1 MKKIYMKFKSYMVLF
16 LFLISLTSVQ
26 GIEEETNVTNIE
38 VEQEP
43 TVLDFRGM
51 AYGPFRGVGPDKTE
65 IVSRA
70 NLEEDMGIL
79 KEMGVNHIRSYGI
92 GLGLNQIPF
101 IAAQYD
107 ITTATGTWIHSG
119 NPDNFGE
126 IDTALTAEDV
136 SSMVIVGN
144 EVLTGA
150 VGFSEAEL
158 VPFIEYAKDNREDPN
173 FPIATAEEWGFFAKT
188 SPLTNSTVT
197 TALGNATDV
206 IIIHA
211 HPAWHKVPVAD
222 AADWVLEKYNEV
234 ASLYPEKRIIL
245 GETGWPSS
253 SVPENELF
261 TEANQLTFFTDL
273 MKLIDENDIEAY
285 LFQAFDENWKQEIYE
300 NDYAIGPHWG
310 VIEEKRYAKPA
321 GVHIAENYF
330 GGTISS
336 EAPDPIAPTVNSPSD
351 IQVDVSATASITWT
365 ISDEDGVGGTYTVF
379 KNNVVQG
386 VANLSYTEGNAI
398 TWTVDTSTEGVF
410 EYKIEFIDE
419 TGLSGNDIVVVT
431 VGTPSD
437 TSSAVSSSE
446 NSELSEAS
454 SAVSSIVEESNFIG
468 FILPFA
474 TFIVYRLKKHN

>member
-1 MKKIYMKFKSYMVLF
+1 MVLF

-158 VPFIEYAKDNREDPN
+158 VAFIEYAKDNREDPN

-419 TGLSGNDIVVVT
+419 TGLSGNDTVVVT